1 MPKAQRHKINKG
13 KTNSIKPKKDNDL
26 LSNTETATINK
37 ASKKKLR
44 HEAWLEKLDT
54 SYNLKKKHEKKANK
68 KGALNKGFDDF
79 ADVLNVI
86 SEDNIRDQP
95 ESSTSIKQVNDNNT
109 KPKII
114 SSDKIKSQKAKKKSM
129 MQEILRFQNVMKND
143 AFKQDPLSAIRLHV
157 QNSFK

>member
-13 KTNSIKPKKDNDL
+13 KTNSINPKKDNL
-26 LSNTETATINK
+26 LSNAETTTVNK

-54 SYNLKKKHEKKANK
+54 SYNLKKKHEKKASK

-79 ADVLNVI
+79 ADILNVI
-86 SEDNIRDQP
+86 SKDNTQDKP
-95 ESSTSIKQVNDNNT
+95 DSSASVKQVNDNNI